1 MQQIHILEVQVHL
14 VEQLQETLLQ
24 GTKIASGETAIL
36 MDLNLMLQSNQK
48 MIGVLHQQLLLI
60 GVKVDVM
67 YQLVPSGLEM
77 LMTSIQWAEVSK
89 AIGTLQ
95 LRE

>member
-1 MQQIHILEVQVHL
+1 M
-14 VEQLQETLLQ
+14 
-24 GTKIASGETAIL
+24 L

-67 YQLVPSGLEM
+67 YQLVQSDLEM
-77 LMTSIQWAEVSK
+77 LMTLIQWAEVSK
-89 AIGTLQ
+89 
-95 LRE
+95 

>member
-14 VEQLQETLLQ
+14 VQQLQETLLQ

-67 YQLVPSGLEM
+67 YQLVQSDLEM
-77 LMTSIQWAEVSK
+77 LMTLIKWAEVSK
-89 AIGTLQ
+89 
-95 LRE
+95 